1 MSDLTC
7 DSKTQTSLRIAR
19 ERLGGG
25 GGGGGESIGEG
36 TSREKDK
43 NISIVVSE

>member
-7 DSKTQTSLRIAR
+7 DSKTQTSLRIER
-19 ERLGGG
+19 ERLGD
-25 GGGGGESIGEG
+25 GGGGESIGEG
-36 TSREKDK
+36 TCREKDK